1 MTSQGVKTS
10 QCLLESLEANM
21 LDHLSQEEEDLDEK
35 MKVTRLENTASQGVK
50 TLQCLQLNQVKIGEE
65 G

>member
-21 LDHLSQEEEDLDEK
+21 LDHLPQEEEDLDEK
-35 MKVTRLENTASQGVK
+35 MKLTRLENKASQGVK
-50 TLQCLQLNQVKIGEE
+50 T
-65 G
+65 